1 MGIESSIA
9 AMSINMSQ
17 ANLQN
22 AMSISLM
29 KKTMI
34 RSRQMQCSLLRAWR
48 LPYHPRQITSL
59 TYWLDRKSVYL

>member
-29 KKTMI
+29 KKTMD
-34 RSRQMQCSLLRAWR
+34 QEQANAMQLIESMAAAV
-48 LPYHPRQITSL
+48 PPRQITSL

>member
-29 KKTMI
+29 KKTMDQEQANAMQLI
-34 RSRQMQCSLLRAWR
+34 ESMAAPSPRRS
-48 LPYHPRQITSL
+48 HH
-59 TYWLDRKSVYL
+59 

>member
-29 KKTMI
+29 KKTMD
-34 RSRQMQCSLLRAWR
+34 QEQANAMQLIESMAAA
-48 LPYHPRQITSL
+48 YHPRQITSL